1 VGEAD
6 NKGKEITMAHFHVP
20 DMGCGGCVSTI
31 ERVVKKLDP
40 EARVAAD
47 LGAKTV
53 AIETPVSVETLQ
65 EALKKAGFP
74 ATLQAAA

>member
-1 VGEAD
+1 
-6 NKGKEITMAHFHVP
+6 MANFHVP

-40 EARVAAD
+40 EARIAAD

-53 AIETPVSVETLQ
+53 TIETPVAVATLQ
-65 EALKKAGFP
+65 DALKKAGFP
-74 ATLQAAA
+74 ATLQNAA

>member
-1 VGEAD
+1 
-6 NKGKEITMAHFHVP
+6 MANFHVP

-53 AIETPVSVETLQ
+53 AIETPVAVETLQ
-65 EALKKAGFP
+65 DALKKAGFP
-74 ATLQAAA
+74 ATLQTAA